1 MTTKI
6 PKHGNLGGNRT
17 FRVVAISFFTSDTAG
32 SENKTATR
40 GETESFNRK
49 TTFTAAVGR
58 FPRSKINR
66 CLTALRKKIIKLHGI
81 STMKSRT
88 SKSEK

>member
-66 CLTALRKKIIKLHGI
+66 RLTALRKKIKTSWNIKD
-81 STMKSRT
+81 
-88 SKSEK
+88 EK